1 MWQRG
6 DLPAPAGLMPL
17 SVTPQTDLRTR
28 PHEQRGWYFY
38 DWANSV
44 FSTTVV
50 AVFLGPYL
58 TALTENAAGAGG
70 FVYPLGIP
78 IRAESFF
85 PYVVSLSVLLQVLL
99 LPITG
104 AIADRTQRKKQLLAL
119 FAYLGALSTMGL
131 YLAQGSAYLLCGSL
145 FLVANLSLGA
155 SIVVYNAF
163 LPEIAEPDE
172 RDRVSSRGWALGY
185 LGGGLLLGANLALF
199 SAHESLG
206 LSEDQAVRISLLSAG
221 AWWALFTLIPLKA
234 LRSRRP
240 TYQGEQGAAVLTAG
254 FRQLFHTLLAAR
266 AYPQTLLFLA
276 AYLLYNDGIQTV
288 ITLAATYGGGELE
301 LGQGTLISAI
311 LMVQFVAVLGALL
324 LGALARL
331 LGAKRV
337 VLASLVLWSAVVA
350 VGYFL
355 KVGSAPQFYLLAAFI
370 GIVLG
375 GTQALSR
382 SLFSHMIPRGQEA
395 EYFSLYEISEGGTS
409 WFGTLIFG
417 LTLQLTGSYRSALAS
432 LVVFFVAGF
441 ALLAVTKVRRAI
453 VEAGNHPPE
462 RV

>member
-1 MWQRG
+1 
-6 DLPAPAGLMPL
+6 
-17 SVTPQTDLRTR
+17 
-28 PHEQRGWYFY
+28 
-38 DWANSV
+38 
-44 FSTTVV
+44 
-50 AVFLGPYL
+50 
-58 TALTENAAGAGG
+58 
-70 FVYPLGIP
+70 
-78 IRAESFF
+78 
-85 PYVVSLSVLLQVLL
+85 
-99 LPITG
+99 
-104 AIADRTQRKKQLLAL
+104 
-119 FAYLGALSTMGL
+119 MGL

-185 LGGGLLLGANLALF
+185 LGGGLLF

-337 VLASLVLWSAVVA
+337 VLASL
-350 VGYFL
+350 
-355 KVGSAPQFYLLAAFI
+355 
-370 GIVLG
+370 
-375 GTQALSR
+375 
-382 SLFSHMIPRGQEA
+382 
-395 EYFSLYEISEGGTS
+395 
-409 WFGTLIFG
+409 G
-417 LTLQLTGSYRSALAS
+417 L
-432 LVVFFVAGF
+432 
-441 ALLAVTKVRRAI
+441 
-453 VEAGNHPPE
+453 
-462 RV
+462 